1 MLVFELNTN
10 KKESSKY
17 FSMSVSLSADYIC
30 VTCLLQLAQQNFLG
44 AKDNLG
50 VADNTFLQAIDSSFF
65 NGGGNAGCSGFNGGI
80 GAAGFGGGF
89 GAAGFGGGS
98 VIGGGSLFKSGGLSF
113 GGDGFF
119 GKAGFGRKR

>member
-30 VTCLLQLAQQNFLG
+30 VTCLPQLAQQNFLG

-50 VADNTFLQAIDSSFF
+50 VADNTFLQAKDSSFF
-65 NGGGNAGCSGFNGGI
+65 NGGGNAGFS
-80 GAAGFGGGF
+80 GFGGGF